1 MVIKD
6 GAKMS
11 KSKGNVVDP
20 DYLIERYGAD
30 TARLFSLFAAPP
42 ERDLEWSDQGVEGA
56 SRFLHRLWRVVTRGQ
71 SWLASGGDE
80 GSTDAGE
87 GQARALRRL
96 THRTIARVTED
107 VERRQHFNTAVA
119 AVMELVNGYAELVQ
133 EEPPAEADVR
143 AAVREAVR
151 TTLLLLAPFVPHVA
165 SELWAAIDGADL
177 EDTPWPVVD
186 DTALEEDEVEMVVQV
201 NGKVRARF
209 TVAPGTSEEEIL
221 ARALASE
228 RVQAQ
233 IAGKPIRKTLVVPGR
248 LVSLVV

>member
-1 MVIKD
+1 MARGRSWLGSGDD
-6 GAKMS
+6 GSA
-11 KSKGNVVDP
+11 P
-20 DYLIERYGAD
+20 D
-30 TARLFSLFAAPP
+30 TAA
-42 ERDLEWSDQGVEGA
+42 
-56 SRFLHRLWRVVTRGQ
+56 
-71 SWLASGGDE
+71 
-80 GSTDAGE
+80 E

-119 AVMELVNGYAELVQ
+119 AVMELVNGYADLVQ
-133 EEPPAEADVR
+133 DAAPDDAGVR

-165 SELWAAIDGADL
+165 SELWASLDAGDL
-177 EDTPWPVVD
+177 EDAPWPVVD
-186 DTALEEDEVEMVVQV
+186 EGALEEDEVEMVVQV

-209 TVAPGTSEEEIL
+209 TVAPGTSEEEVL
-221 ARALASE
+221 ARALANE